1 MIKVDKIIK
10 NAKIFTSDKD
20 KLNATALAVKDGKFV
35 YVGDDAGL
43 SDFEGEVVD
52 LGGKFVMPAIID
64 SHVHVAMGVI
74 FEYSDPGPFIE
85 CTNKKECLEFIAAH
99 VKKNPGQ
106 RRYRFLMERKKLNAE
121 MLTKD
126 DLDSVCADS
135 EVVILE
141 SEGHS
146 VWVNSK
152 VLALHGITDATPD
165 IVPELSYYVR
175 DAEGH
180 VTGNMFEGAEMA
192 ILLDNSNELTDEQ
205 IEKALLRW
213 IDYSVKEGVSVV
225 FDAGTPKA
233 DDFHERCYKILC
245 KLDNEGRLPVYVDG
259 SFAIVDPRD
268 IPKAIETVTRYNRE
282 YNTEHFKVHTFKM
295 FMDGTLK
302 IHTAAMVTPYAD
314 TNTKSSTLIDKYQM
328 KDLLIKLN
336 DAGLDLHVHS
346 VAEAASRV
354 VLDGVELAKAELGDK
369 FRVKVTCAHL
379 EIQDDADLERFAKL
393 GVIANYTVWWHAGT
407 ISGDNYDEYL
417 ELLGDDRINKMYR
430 CKTVWDTGALVTWSS
445 DNIAYTDF
453 VTWSPYLGMEV
464 GMTRYISEKTKAS
477 AHNRSS
483 REFPAACEKMNI
495 EEMILGYT
503 INGAKQL
510 GIDSSKG
517 SIEVGKDA
525 DYLIFNENLL
535 AVPPEGFSFQ
545 KPAEIYFCGKKMN

>member
-1 MIKVDKIIK
+1 MKVDRIIK
-10 NAKIFTSDKD
+10 NAKIFTSNKN
-20 KLNATALAVKDGKFV
+20 KLNATALAIKDGKFV

-43 SDFEGEVVD
+43 SNFEGEVVD
-52 LGGKFVMPAIID
+52 LGGKFIMPAIID

-74 FEYSDPGPFIE
+74 FEYSNPGSFIE
-85 CTNKKECLEFIAAH
+85 CTNKKECLSFIAEH

-106 RRYRFLMERKKLNAE
+106 LRYRFLLERKNLNDE

-126 DLDSVCADS
+126 DLDLVCADS
-135 EVVILE
+135 EIVILE
-141 SEGHS
+141 GEGHS

-152 VLALHGITDATPD
+152 VLALHGITDDTKD
-165 IVPELSYYVR
+165 IVPDLSYYVR

-180 VTGNMFEGAEMA
+180 VTGNMFEGAEMP
-192 ILLDNSNELTDEQ
+192 ILLDNSNDLTDEQ

-213 IDYSVKEGVSVV
+213 VDYSVKEGVSVV

-233 DDFHERCYKILC
+233 DNFHERCYKILC
-245 KLDNEGRLPVYVDG
+245 KLDREGRLPVCVDG
-259 SFAIVDPRD
+259 SFAIIDPND
-268 IPKAIETVTRYNRE
+268 IPKALETVTRYNRE
-282 YNTEHFKVHTFKM
+282 YNTEHVKVHTFKM

-314 TNTKSSTLIDKYQM
+314 TNTTGSTLIDKYQM
-328 KDLLIKLN
+328 KDVLTKLN
-336 DAGLDLHVHS
+336 ELGWDLHVHC

-379 EIQDDADLERFAKL
+379 EIQDDADLNRFAKL

-407 ISGDNYDEYL
+407 ISGDNHDEYL
-417 ELLGDDRINKMYR
+417 TLLGEDRFKKMYR

-445 DNIAYTDF
+445 DNISYGDF
-453 VTWSPYLGMEV
+453 MAWSPYLGMEV
-464 GMTRYISEKTKAS
+464 GMTRQITEKTNMYP
-477 AHNRSS
+477 HNRGKK
-483 REFPAACEKMNI
+483 EFPAACEKMNI

-510 GIDSSKG
+510 GIESSKG

-525 DYLIFNENLL
+525 DYLIFNESFLDI
-535 AVPPEGFSFQ
+535 PPEGLSFQ
-545 KPAEIYFCGKKMN
+545 TPDKVYFGGKEMK